1 MRKSQKASLLLHFSA
16 VTLLAVAALFSTAQN
31 ASAQELVRGTITLP
45 IAAKLGDTDLP
56 PGVYRFSVLSL
67 NTINS
72 VESIQVG
79 NSRVMVTLNAI
90 NNDAHVVSLLA
101 TASKSAASNSQIPS
115 SLELGAAN
123 AIRSISLTNLGLT
136 IDFTG
141 KQAGDV
147 VRAAQVTEPSATHSS
162 AKGHD

>member
-1 MRKSQKASLLLHFSA
+1 MKKSQKASLLLYFSA
-16 VTLLAVAALFSTAQN
+16 LTLLAVVAFFSAAQN
-31 ASAQELVRGTITLP
+31 ASAQELVRGTITLSVT
-45 IAAKLGDTDLP
+45 ARLGDTDLP

-90 NNDAHVVSLLA
+90 NNDAHAVSLLA
-101 TASKSAASNSQIPS
+101 TASKSVASNSQLPS
-115 SLELGAAN
+115 SLKFGAAN

-141 KQAGDV
+141 KQAGEV
-147 VRAAQVTEPSATHSS
+147 VRSAQMNERSALHSS

>member
-31 ASAQELVRGTITLP
+31 ASAQELVRGKITLP

-115 SLELGAAN
+115 SLKLGAAN
-123 AIRSISLTNLGLT
+123 AIHSISLTNLGLT

-141 KQAGDV
+141 KQAGEV
-147 VRAAQVTEPSATHSS
+147 VRSAQVTEPSATHSS